1 MADEV
6 NVLEKGCEEIR
17 DDMAETRTGLADKVE
32 TLEQEIKDTVQDATS
47 VVTDTVA
54 NVKATVEAVQ
64 GAVHDSVVAVGHAL
78 DFPAHVRRHPWL
90 LIGGAMLAGFLVGNL
105 LGRRRR

>member
-17 DDMAETRTGLADKVE
+17 EDIAETRTDLADKVE
-32 TLEQEIKDTVQDATS
+32 TLEQEIKGTVQDATS
-47 VVTDTVA
+47 AVTDTVA
-54 NVKATVEAVQ
+54 NVKATVQAVQ
-64 GAVHDSVVAVGHAL
+64 GAVHDSVAAVGHAL

-90 LIGGAMLAGFLVGNL
+90 LLGGALLAGFLIANL
-105 LGRRRR
+105 LGRRR